1 MTSPARFR
9 CLSAL
14 SLLAT
19 LATAGCHSHVVSGA
33 QARTEARAAAA
44 QQRAELEAIPPA
56 SKNRYMAI
64 HSYDSWEN
72 PYITVQPDML
82 TLHVMYADQNPTD
95 FGSGGM
101 LRPAGARRQVVNI
114 SPGRLAE
121 AMSSIPP
128 TSWPYGRVVA
138 VEEAHQTPGKQE
150 PTVRRNMENAI
161 VILNDLGIVAY
172 DLADGNLR

>member
-1 MTSPARFR
+1 
-9 CLSAL
+9 
-14 SLLAT
+14 
-19 LATAGCHSHVVSGA
+19 
-33 QARTEARAAAA
+33 
-44 QQRAELEAIPPA
+44 
-56 SKNRYMAI
+56 MAI

-82 TLHVMYADQNPTD
+82 TLHVMYADQNPSD

-114 SPGRLAE
+114 SLSRLAE

-128 TSWPYGRVVA
+128 ASWPYGRVVA

-150 PTVRRNMENAI
+150 PTLRRNMENAI
-161 VILNDLGIVAY
+161 GVLSDLGIVAY